1 MLLRDSREGRNI
13 PGLFPELFQLW
24 KGFLATFPFS
34 TRQLG
39 ITGVGKSPIPK
50 STPRAS
56 HPAGALGICCGW
68 REGKKGGKKGILEWE
83 KSPSYEAFP
92 RKIKSRD
99 VLDVQIPKCGIWGWR
114 EGEFWVWNYPRVG
127 LSAWEGFSFPDPAG
141 TAFPGSFLLFLSH
154 PDPGKG

>member
-1 MLLRDSREGRNI
+1 MLLRDSREGTNI

-24 KGFLATFPFS
+24 KGFWQHSRSPGGSWESQGWENPRFPNPHPEH
-34 TRQLG
+34 
-39 ITGVGKSPIPK
+39 PILQEH
-50 STPRAS
+50 REFA
-56 HPAGALGICCGW
+56 AGGGTEK
-68 REGKKGGKKGILEWE
+68 RGKKGILEWE

-114 EGEFWVWNYPRVG
+114 EGEFGVRNYPRVG